1 MRSVSTSGFRL
12 TGLNADALSLVSVYN
27 LFPATGPREFLLPA
41 QSPISVAVVGVGV
54 FGRNHARV
62 YKELEQQ
69 GEAVRLLGVVDPDV
83 NRADAVAREFGC
95 KGFGSV
101 RQMLTTHSELQA
113 ASVAAPTV
121 HHLIVARELMKA
133 GVDVLIEKPLA
144 ATLAEAEELVA
155 LAATHKRIAQAG
167 HLERFNPA
175 VRATVPLLTKPMFFE
190 VHRLSVFTPRALD
203 VDVVLDL
210 MIHDLDIV
218 LAFAKSPVK
227 EVRAV
232 GLPILSGKVDI
243 ANVRLELESGC
254 IANFTASRVSTER
267 VRKLR
272 FFQPRQYVSLDYGR
286 QEVLVFTVGHD
297 AAASATPSVNPQIGV
312 TKPPVACE
320 EPLHA
325 ELRSFLRAVRERS
338 APVVPLDDGRRA
350 LGLALEIVAAIREHG
365 KKVDLA
371 GIAKSKH

>member
-1 MRSVSTSGFRL
+1 
-12 TGLNADALSLVSVYN
+12 
-27 LFPATGPREFLLPA
+27 
-41 QSPISVAVVGVGV
+41 VGA

-62 YKELEQQ
+62 YHSLQAT
-69 GEAVRLLGVVDPDV
+69 GGVRLVGVVDSDTA
-83 NRADAVAREFGC
+83 RADAVAKEFGC
-95 KGFGSV
+95 KAFGSV
-101 RQMLTTHSELQA
+101 EQMLTTHSEVQA
-113 ASVAAPTV
+113 ASVAVPTV
-121 HHLIVARELMKA
+121 LHLEVARTLIEKN
-133 GVDVLIEKPLA
+133 VDVLIEKPVA
-144 ATLAEAEELVA
+144 ATLAEADELARVA
-155 LAATHKRIAQAG
+155 AAHRRVVQVG

-175 VRATVPLLTKPMFFE
+175 VRATLPLLTQPMFFE
-190 VHRLSVFTPRALD
+190 VHRLSVFTPRSLD

-286 QEVLVFTVGHD
+286 QEVLVFTVGSD
-297 AAASATPSVNPQIGV
+297 GAAAATPSVNPQIGV
-312 TKPPVACE
+312 SKVPVAAE

-325 ELRSFLRAVRERS
+325 ELKSFLQAVRERS
-338 APVVPLDDGRRA
+338 TPVVPLEDGRRA
-350 LGLALEIVAAIREHG
+350 LALGLDILAAIREHG

-371 GIAKSKH
+371 GMAGAKH